1 MIDCTAPMISGA
13 LKTTPYA
20 AGSNSRVI
28 DNHINII
35 E

>member
-1 MIDCTAPMISGA
+1 MIDSIAPIVPDA

-20 AGSNSRVI
+20 AGSNSRI
-28 DNHINII
+28 RDNRISMV